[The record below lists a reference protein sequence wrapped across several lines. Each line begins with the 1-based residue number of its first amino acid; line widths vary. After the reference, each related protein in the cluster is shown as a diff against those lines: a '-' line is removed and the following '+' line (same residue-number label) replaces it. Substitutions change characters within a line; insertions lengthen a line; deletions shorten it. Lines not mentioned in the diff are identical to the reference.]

1 MPRGGYWREM
11 INTNSDYYA
20 GTGVGNDGG
29 RTTDDLPSDG
39 HAQSLLVTLPP
50 LSTVIFKW
58 QA

>member
-1 MPRGGYWREM
+1 MGVPRGGYWREM

-39 HAQSLLVTLPP
+39 TRSR
-50 LSTVIFKW
+50 SSSRSRR
-58 QA
+58 